1 MGVDCFNKPEKITKK
16 RRGGGKKCGI
26 PGISQP
32 SHASGD
38 LLQGQALMK
47 DRAMKEERWL
57 RCGVRLASLVLP
69 KN

>member
-16 RRGGGKKCGI
+16 RRGGRNVGFLGFHSPATQAETCCR
-26 PGISQP
+26 PG
-32 SHASGD
+32 
-38 LLQGQALMK
+38 LMK
-47 DRAMKEERWL
+47 DRAMKDERWP